1 MGAGGSLREV
11 SRRAVQSRIA
21 RTAEEL
27 FVAKGFEE
35 TTVDEIAA
43 AVGMSQRSFFRY
55 FASKDEVVLDSLERL
70 GLDLAARLESRP
82 PDEPD
87 WDSLRHSFEPVVERL
102 ADPEL
107 REHDAALQ
115 RIVNASPRLFAA
127 YLGRL
132 DGLQRELADRLLTRA
147 AQRHGCAPDSVVLRA
162 KVGGA
167 FACLHAAMAHAVAEP
182 EDFGHCL
189 DRAMEALRPAA
200 SSC

>member
-21 RTAEEL
+21 LAAEEL

-70 GLDLAARLESRP
+70 GEELSARLEARP
-82 PDEPD
+82 ADEPE
-87 WDSLRHSFEPVVERL
+87 WDSLRHSFDPIVERL
-102 ADPEL
+102 ADPAV
-107 REHDAALQ
+107 REHDHALQ
-115 RIVNASPRLFAA
+115 RIIYASPRLLAA

-132 DGLQRELADRLLTRA
+132 DRLQGSLSERLLDRA
-147 AQRHGCAPDSVVLRA
+147 ARNPKGATDPVVLRA
-162 KVGGA
+162 LVGGA
-167 FACLHAAMAHAVAEP
+167 FACLHAAMQHCGVEP
-182 EDFGHCL
+182 EVFAPCL
-189 DRAMEALRPAA
+189 DRTMEALRPVAA
-200 SSC
+200 SA

>member
-21 RTAEEL
+21 RTAESL

-70 GLDLAARLESRP
+70 GLDFVTRLEARP
-82 PDEPD
+82 LEEPE
-87 WDSLRHSFEPVVERL
+87 WDSLRHAFEPVVERL
-102 ADPEL
+102 ADPAM

-115 RIVNASPRLFAA
+115 KIVTASPRLFAA

-132 DGLQRELADRLLTRA
+132 DGLQRELAELLLARA
-147 AQRHGCAPDSVVLRA
+147 ARRRGDVPDTVVLRA
-162 KVGGA
+162 VVGGA
-167 FACLHAAMAHAVAEP
+167 FACLHAAMVHAVARP
-182 EDFGHCL
+182 DDFGHCL
-189 DRAMEALRPAA
+189 DRTMEAMRPAA
-200 SSC
+200 AA

>member
-70 GLDLAARLESRP
+70 GLELAGRLEARP
-82 PDEPD
+82 PEESE
-87 WDSLRHSFEPVVERL
+87 WDSMRHAFEPIVERL
-102 ADPEL
+102 ADPVV
-107 REHDAALQ
+107 REHDAALH
-115 RIVNASPRLFAA
+115 RIVHASPRLFAA

-132 DGLQRELADRLLTRA
+132 DGLQCSLAEMLESRA
-147 AQRHGCAPDSVVLRA
+147 VRRHGGVPDAVVVRA
-162 KVGGA
+162 VVGGA
-167 FACLHAAMAHAVAEP
+167 FACLQAALVHAVARPDE
-182 EDFGHCL
+182 FGHCL
-189 DRAMEALRPAA
+189 DRTMEALRPAA
-200 SSC
+200 AL

>member
-21 RTAEEL
+21 RIAEEL

-70 GLDLAARLESRP
+70 GLELAVRLEARP
-82 PDEPD
+82 LDETE
-87 WDSLRHSFEPVVERL
+87 WDSLRHAFEPIVERL
-102 ADPEL
+102 ADPAM
-107 REHDAALQ
+107 REHDAAVQ
-115 RIVNASPRLFAA
+115 KIVNASPRLFAA

-132 DGLQRELADRLLTRA
+132 DGLQRSLSETLLERA
-147 AQRHGCAPDSVVLRA
+147 ARRPGCAADPVVLRA
-162 KVGGA
+162 VVGGA
-167 FACLHAAMAHAVAEP
+167 FACLHAAMVDAVARPDE
-182 EDFGHCL
+182 FGRSL
-189 DRAMEALRPAA
+189 DRTMAALRPAA
-200 SSC
+200 VC

>member
-1 MGAGGSLREV
+1 M
-11 SRRAVQSRIA
+11 QSRIA
-21 RTAEEL
+21 RTAEQL

-82 PDEPD
+82 LEEPE
-87 WDSLRHSFEPVVERL
+87 WDSLRHAFEPVVERL
-102 ADPEL
+102 ADPVL

-115 RIVNASPRLFAA
+115 RIVDASPRLFAA

-147 AQRHGCAPDSVVLRA
+147 AQRRGCVPDSVVLRA
-162 KVGGA
+162 MVGGA
-167 FACLHAAMAHAVAEP
+167 FACLHAAITHAVARP
-182 EDFGHCL
+182 EDFGHRL
-189 DRAMEALRPAA
+189 DLTMEALRPAA
-200 SSC
+200 AAR